1 MQLACIRH
9 CLFITQPSNTSQR
22 LFIVQPSIIPLLLR
36 LALWVRFHFSTIVC
50 KVEFS
55 ESGHRDVD
63 RHRARGHGGFARRL
77 HQKHGGPSTCPRA
90 LLHRSTTHNT
100 DALILL
106 FFPTICSFHQF
117 FFYRNISSDILQLIV
132 NLSLFI
138 KQHNSYR
145 YFIFTS
151 CMTDR
156 D

>member
-55 ESGHRDVD
+55 ECGHRDVD

-106 FFPTICSFHQF
+106 FFPTIRSFHQF
-117 FFYRNISSDILQLIV
+117 FFTEISVRISCSLLLIYLYLLNSTILIV
-132 NLSLFI
+132 TLFSLVV
-138 KQHNSYR
+138 
-145 YFIFTS
+145 
-151 CMTDR
+151 
-156 D
+156 